1 MPNRVSTVLERK
13 GYSVITIAPD
23 DTVAAV
29 VRIFDRNRIGAAPV
43 LDGDS
48 RLVGIISERDIGRG
62 TAAHGDRVL
71 ALRVD
76 QLMTRAVKTCSPDDR
91 IIELMETMTLQRIRH
106 LPVVRSG
113 KLLGI
118 VSIGDVVKQ
127 RLEEAQSELEALRSY
142 IASAS

>member
-1 MPNRVSTVLERK
+1 MPNTVSTVLKKK
-13 GYSVITIAPD
+13 GYKVTTAAPD
-23 DTVAAV
+23 DPVAEV
-29 VRIFDRNRIGAAPV
+29 VRTLSRNRIGAVPV
-43 LDGDS
+43 LDGES
-48 RLVGIISERDIGRG
+48 RLVGIISERDVVRG
-62 TAAHGDRVL
+62 TAAHGDGVL

-76 QLMTRAVKTCSPDDR
+76 QLMTRDVKTCSPGDH

-113 KLLGI
+113 QLLGI

-127 RLEEAQSELEALRSY
+127 RLEEAQSELDALRSY

>member
-1 MPNRVSTVLERK
+1 MPNTVSTVLERK
-13 GYSVITIAPD
+13 GYNVISVAPD
-23 DTVAAV
+23 DTVDVV
-29 VRIFDRNRIGAAPV
+29 VRILTRNRIGAAPV
-43 LDGDS
+43 LDGAGH
-48 RLVGIISERDIGRG
+48 LVGIISERDILHG

-71 ALRVD
+71 GLRAD
-76 QLMTRAVKTCSPDDR
+76 ELMTRDVKTCSADDR
-91 IIELMETMTLQRIRH
+91 IIELMETMTLQRVRH

-113 KLLGI
+113 KVLGI

>member
-1 MPNRVSTVLERK
+1 MPNTVSTVLERK
-13 GYSVITIAPD
+13 GYNVVTVAPD
-23 DTVAAV
+23 DAVGVV
-29 VRIFDRNRIGAAPV
+29 VRILSSNRIGAAPV
-43 LDGDS
+43 LDGEGH
-48 RLVGIISERDIGRG
+48 LVGIISERDIVSG
-62 TAAHGDRVL
+62 TAAHDARVL

-76 QLMTRAVKTCSPDDR
+76 QLMTREVKTCSPDDH

-113 KLLGI
+113 QLLGI

>member
-1 MPNRVSTVLERK
+1 MPNTVSTVLERK
-13 GYSVITIAPD
+13 GYNVV
-23 DTVAAV
+23 TVAQDDSVAEV
-29 VRIFDRNRIGAAPV
+29 VRILSRNRIGAVPV
-43 LDGDS
+43 LDGDG
-48 RLVGIISERDIGRG
+48 RLVGIISERDIVSG

-76 QLMTRAVKTCSPDDR
+76 QLMTREVKTCSPDDH

-113 KLLGI
+113 QLLGI

-127 RLEEAQSELEALRSY
+127 RLEEAQSELEALRTY